1 MSLGEWAIRKRVT
14 TLTMTVILIVGGLF
28 AYQSMGRLE
37 DPEFTIKEALVIT
50 TYPGATAEEVTEEV
64 TDRLESEIQQLGQLE
79 KIKSVS
85 TPGKSIIT
93 VEIKENYDKNTLP
106 QVWDELRRKVGD
118 AQANLPPGANS
129 SVVVDD
135 FGDVYGILYSVT
147 ADGYSYKELQDY
159 VTFLRKELL
168 LIPDV
173 AKVTVWGEQQ
183 EAVFVEIPRA
193 KLRQLGVTVKSVL
206 DALKQRNLVSDAGNA
221 HVGPE
226 YIRIHPSGGITS
238 VEDLGDIY
246 VTDEGSGK
254 LVYLS
259 DLATITRGYIEPS
272 KKIMRQ
278 DSTRALAVGIS
289 LASGGNIVD
298 LGDRVTKRIAELDGS
313 TPVGFEIKPVY
324 FQPDYVTKAVDGFAV
339 SLLEAVGIVIVI
351 LMIFMGLRSG
361 LLIGAVLLI
370 TVCGSFIFMKMM
382 DIQLQRISLGALI
395 IALGMLVDNAIV
407 VTEGM
412 LIRIQQGEDK
422 IAAARAVVAQTM
434 WPLLGATVVAV
445 MAFAAIGLS
454 SDSTGEYCGSLF
466 WVLLISL
473 MLSWVTAL
481 TITPLLCEMFL
492 HKGDG
497 DGDADPYGSKLF
509 RAYRG
514 CLRACLNHRWVT
526 VGALLALMFTS
537 GYAMKYV
544 DQMFFPASTQPQF
557 FIDMWK
563 PEGSDISAVSEDLKI
578 LEKKLAEDDRVE
590 FTTTF
595 VGSGA
600 PRFMLVYAPEKEYPN
615 YGQVIVTIKDYHDV
629 PVMIEEY
636 RNYTS
641 QTFPEAFF
649 KFKKV
654 RLGPGRD
661 DPIEVRFS
669 GPDLEVLRAL
679 SLEAQNIF
687 SENDNAR
694 GVRDDWRQKS
704 KVIVPVLNEQAVRR
718 AGLDRPDIANALKA
732 AYVGM
737 PVGVYREGDTL
748 LPIVMRPPEEERSD
762 VGSMNSVQVF
772 SNVSNSMVP
781 LGQLVSEVKTE
792 FKNNSLHR
800 RNRKLTITVSCEA
813 KVGQPTTLFKELRP
827 QIESMKLPAGY
838 TMEWGGEYEDST
850 DAQAGLFATIPVTIV
865 LMIIITIAL
874 FNALREP
881 LIIWL
886 TVPLAIIG
894 VAWGLLAAGQPFG
907 FMALLGFLSL
917 MGMLIKN
924 AIVLLDEINL
934 QIREGKEPFTA
945 VLDASVSRVRPVM
958 MAASTTVLGMLPL
971 LGDAFFV
978 SMAVTIMAGL
988 TFATVLTLIVV
999 PTLYVIL
1006 FKIREQAA

>member
-1 MSLGEWAIRKRVT
+1 MSIGEWAISKRVT
-14 TLTMTVILIVGGLF
+14 TLTLTVVLIVGGLF

-37 DPEFTIKEALVIT
+37 DPEFTIKQALVVT
-50 TYPGATAEEVTEEV
+50 TYPGATAEEVASEV
-64 TDRLESEIQQLGQLE
+64 SEPIESAIQQLAQLD
-79 KIKSVS
+79 KITSVS
-85 TPGKSIIT
+85 TPGKSIVT
-93 VEIKENYDKNTLP
+93 VEIKDSYDKETLP

-118 AQANLPPGANS
+118 AQKNLPPGAQS

-135 FGDVYGILYSVT
+135 FGDVYGILYSIT
-147 ADGYSYKELQDY
+147 AEGYSYKELQDY
-159 VTFLRKELL
+159 VTFLRKELQ
-168 LIPDV
+168 LIKDV
-173 AKVTVWGEQQ
+173 AKVTVWGDQQ
-183 EAVFVEIPRA
+183 EAVFIEIPRA
-193 KLRQLGVTVKSVL
+193 KLRQLGVSTQSIMN
-206 DALKQRNLVSDAGNA
+206 ALQQRNLVADSGNV
-221 HVGPE
+221 HVGSE
-226 YIRIHPSGGITS
+226 YIRISPSGGITS
-238 VEDLGDIY
+238 VEALGDIY
-246 VTDEGSGK
+246 ITDSSSGK
-254 LVYLS
+254 LVYLQ
-259 DLATITRGYIEPS
+259 DLAEITRGYIEPS
-272 KKIMRQ
+272 TNIMRQ
-278 DSTRALAVGIS
+278 NGKRALAVGVS

-298 LGDRVTKRIAELDGS
+298 LGERVTARLAELDAS
-313 TPVGFEIKPVY
+313 TPVGFQIEPIY
-324 FQPDYVTKAVDGFAV
+324 FQPDYVTKAVDGFAI
-339 SLLEAVGIVIVI
+339 SLLEAVGIVVVI

-412 LIRIQQGEDK
+412 LIRIQQGENK
-422 IAAARAVVAQTM
+422 LAAARAVVSQNM

-445 MAFAAIGLS
+445 LAFAAIGLS

-492 HKGDG
+492 HKKDG
-497 DGDADPYGSKLF
+497 GEDVDPYGSFLF
-509 RAYRG
+509 RAYRS
-514 CLRACLNHRWVT
+514 CLRFCLNFRWLT
-526 VGALLALMFTS
+526 VASLLGLMFVS
-537 GYAMKYV
+537 GYAMQYV

-557 FIDMWK
+557 FIDVWK
-563 PEGSDISAVSEDLKI
+563 PEGSDLSAVNGDLKI
-578 LEKKLAEDDRVE
+578 LEKKLAQDKRVV
-590 FTTTF
+590 FTSTF
-595 VGSGA
+595 VGAGA
-600 PRFMLVYAPEKEYPN
+600 PRFMLVYNPEQNYSN
-615 YGQVIVTIKDYHDV
+615 YGQLIVTVKDYHDV
-629 PVMIEEY
+629 PAMIDEY
-636 RNYTS
+636 RTYASN
-641 QTFPEAFF
+641 TFPEAFF

-669 GPDLEVLRAL
+669 GSDPEILREL
-679 SLEAQNIF
+679 SRKAQAVFASHSNSRGIR
-687 SENDNAR
+687 DN
-694 GVRDDWRQKS
+694 WRQKA

-718 AGLDRPDIANALKA
+718 AGLDRPDIAKALKG
-732 AYVGM
+732 AYVGTA
-737 PVGVYREGDTL
+737 VGTYREDDTL
-748 LPIVMRPPEEERSD
+748 LPIVMRPPADERTD
-762 VGSMNSVQVF
+762 AGSMSSVQVF
-772 SNVSNSMVP
+772 SPVSNSMIP
-781 LGQLVSEVKTE
+781 LGQLVSEFKTE
-792 FKNNSLHR
+792 FQNNAVHR
-800 RNRKLTITVSCEA
+800 RNRKPTITVSCEA
-813 KVGQPTTLFKELRP
+813 KVGQPTALFAELRAD
-827 QIESMKLPAGY
+827 IEAIPLPAGY
-838 TMEWGGEYEDST
+838 NMEWGGEYEDST
-850 DAQAGLFATIPVTIV
+850 KAQAGLFATIPTTIV
-865 LMIIITIAL
+865 LMILITIGL
-874 FNALREP
+874 FNSLREP

-894 VAWGLLAAGQPFG
+894 VAWGLLGAGQPFG

-971 LGDAFFV
+971 LADAFFV

-1006 FKIREQAA
+1006 FKIREQVA

>member
-1 MSLGEWAIRKRVT
+1 MSLGEWAIRRRVT

-37 DPEFTIKEALVIT
+37 DPEFTIKEALVVT

-64 TDRLESEIQQLGQLE
+64 TDRLESAIQQLGQLD
-79 KIKSVS
+79 KITSVS

-93 VEIKENYDKNTLP
+93 VEIKDSFDKETLP

-118 AQANLPPGANS
+118 AQGQLPPGANP

-135 FGDVYGILYSVT
+135 FGDVYGILYSIT

-173 AKVTVWGEQQ
+173 AKITVWGEQQ

-193 KLRQLGVTVKSVL
+193 RLRQLGVSTQSIIE
-206 DALKQRNLVSDAGNA
+206 ALQQRNLVSDAGNV
-221 HVGPE
+221 HVGTE
-226 YIRIHPSGGITS
+226 YIRINPSGGITS
-238 VEDLGDIY
+238 VDALGDIY
-246 VTDEGSGK
+246 VTDTSTGK
-254 LVYLS
+254 LVYLR
-259 DLATITRGYIEPS
+259 DLAEITRGYIEPS
-272 KKIMRQ
+272 TNIMRQ
-278 DSTRALAVGIS
+278 DGTRALAVGIS

-298 LGDRVTKRIAELDGS
+298 LGDRVTKRLAELDAS
-313 TPVGFEIKPVY
+313 TPVGFQIKPVY

-339 SLLEAVGIVIVI
+339 SLLEAVAIVVVI

-361 LLIGAVLLI
+361 LLIGTVLLI

-422 IAAARAVVAQTM
+422 IAAARAVVAQNM

-445 MAFAAIGLS
+445 LAFAAIGLS

-481 TITPLLCEMFL
+481 TITPLFCEMFL
-492 HKGDG
+492 HKGNG
-497 DGDADPYGSKLF
+497 DADADPYGSVLF
-509 RAYRG
+509 RVYRR
-514 CLRACLNHRWVT
+514 CLRACLNFRWVT
-526 VGALLALMFTS
+526 VGALLVLMFAS

-557 FIDMWK
+557 FIDVWK
-563 PEGSDISAVSEDLKI
+563 PEGSDISAVSDDLKI
-578 LEKKLAEDDRVE
+578 FEKKLAEDERVT

-595 VGSGA
+595 VGAGA
-600 PRFMLVYAPEKEYPN
+600 PRFMLVYSPEQNYPN
-615 YGQVIVTIKDYHDV
+615 YGQIIVTIKDYHDV
-629 PVMIEEY
+629 PAMIDEY
-636 RNYTS
+636 RNYAA

-669 GPDLEVLRAL
+669 GPDPEVLRAL
-679 SLEAQNIF
+679 SLEAQHVFASN
-687 SENDNAR
+687 SNAR
-694 GVRDDWRQKS
+694 GIRDNWRQKA
-704 KVIVPVLNEQAVRR
+704 KVVVPVLNEQAVRR
-718 AGLDRPDIANALKA
+718 AGLDRPDIATALKS
-732 AYVGM
+732 AYVGQS
-737 PVGVYREGDTL
+737 VGIYRDGDTL
-748 LPIVMRPPEEERSD
+748 LPIVLRPPEKERSD
-762 VGSMNSVQVF
+762 IGTVDAVQVF
-772 SNVSNSMVP
+772 SKVSNSMIP
-781 LGQLVSEVKTE
+781 LGQLVSEYHTE
-792 FKNNSLHR
+792 FKNNALHR

-813 KVGQPTTLFKELRP
+813 KVGQPTALFEEMRP
-827 QIESMKLPAGY
+827 QVESIKLPAGY

-850 DAQAGLFATIPVTIV
+850 DAQAGLFATIPTTIV

-988 TFATVLTLIVV
+988 TFATVLTLLVV

>member
-1 MSLGEWAIRKRVT
+1 MSLGEWAISKRVT
-14 TLTMTVILIVGGLF
+14 TLTITVVLIVGGLF

-37 DPEFTIKEALVIT
+37 DPEFTIKQALVIT

-64 TDRLESEIQQLGQLE
+64 TDRLESSIQQLGQLD
-79 KIKSVS
+79 KVTSVS
-85 TPGKSIIT
+85 IPGKSIIT
-93 VEIKENYDKNTLP
+93 VEIKDSYDKETLP

-118 AQANLPPGANS
+118 TQGHLPPGANS

-168 LIPDV
+168 LIKDV

-183 EAVFVEIPRA
+183 EAVFIEMPRA
-193 KLRQLGVTVKSVL
+193 KLRQLGVSAQSIL
-206 DALKQRNLVSDAGNA
+206 DALKQRNLVSDAGNV
-221 HVGPE
+221 HVGSE
-226 YIRIHPSGGITS
+226 YIRISPSGGITS
-238 VEDLGDIY
+238 VEALGDIY
-246 VTDEGSGK
+246 VTDKATGK
-254 LVYLS
+254 LVYLQ

-272 KKIMRQ
+272 TNIMRQ
-278 DSTRALAVGIS
+278 DGTRSLAVGVS

-298 LGDRVTKRIAELDGS
+298 LGERVTKCIAALDS
-313 TPVGFEIKPVY
+313 TTPVGFEIKPVY
-324 FQPDYVTKAVDGFAV
+324 FQPDYVTKAVDGFAI
-339 SLLEAVGIVIVI
+339 SLLEAVGIVIAI

-422 IAAARAVVAQTM
+422 IAAARSVVAQNM

-445 MAFAAIGLS
+445 LAFAAIGLS
-454 SDSTGEYCGSLF
+454 SDGTGEYCGSLF

-481 TITPLLCEMFL
+481 TITPLFCEMFL
-492 HKGDG
+492 HKSNNG
-497 DGDADPYGSKLF
+497 AEVDPYGSFLF
-509 RAYRG
+509 RAYRNS
-514 CLRACLNHRWVT
+514 LRACLRHRWVT
-526 VGALLALMFTS
+526 VGILVAMLFTS

-557 FIDMWK
+557 FIDIWK
-563 PEGSDISAVSEDLKI
+563 PEGSDISSVSNDLKV
-578 LEKKLAEDDRVE
+578 LEKKLAQDERVT

-595 VGSGA
+595 VGAGA
-600 PRFMLVYAPEKEYPN
+600 PRFMLVYTPEQNYPN
-615 YGQVIVTIKDYHDV
+615 YGQIIVTIKDYHDI
-629 PVMIEEY
+629 PAMIEDY
-636 RNYTS
+636 RDYTS
-641 QTFPEAFF
+641 ETFPEAFF

-669 GPDLEVLRAL
+669 GPDPEVLRAL
-679 SLEAQNIF
+679 SREAQNVF
-687 SENDNAR
+687 SENSNAR
-694 GVRDDWRQKS
+694 GIRDNWRQKA
-704 KVIVPVLNEQAVRR
+704 KVVVPVLNEQTVRR
-718 AGLDRPDIANALKA
+718 AGLDRPDIATALKS

-737 PVGVYREGDTL
+737 PVGIYRDGDTL
-748 LPIVMRPPEEERSD
+748 LPIVVRPPENERSD
-762 VGSMNSVQVF
+762 VGSVNSVQVF
-772 SNVSNSMVP
+772 SKVSNSMVP
-781 LGQLVSEVKTE
+781 LGQLVSEYKTE
-792 FKNNSLHR
+792 FKNNALHR
-800 RNRKLTITVSCEA
+800 RNRKLTITVACEA
-813 KVGQPTTLFKELRP
+813 KVGLPTVLFEEMRP
-827 QIESMKLPAGY
+827 QIESIKLPAGY

-850 DAQAGLFATIPVTIV
+850 DAQAGLFATIPTTIV
-865 LMIIITIAL
+865 MMIIITIAL
-874 FNALREP
+874 FNSLREP

-894 VAWGLLAAGQPFG
+894 VAWGLLGAGQPFG

-971 LGDAFFV
+971 LADAFFV

-1006 FKIREQAA
+1006 FKIREQVA

>member
-1 MSLGEWAIRKRVT
+1 MSLGEWAIRRRVT

-64 TDRLESEIQQLGQLE
+64 TDRLESAIQQLGQLD
-79 KIKSVS
+79 KITSVS

-93 VEIKENYDKNTLP
+93 VEIKDSFDKETLP

-118 AQANLPPGANS
+118 AQGQLPPGANP

-135 FGDVYGILYSVT
+135 FGDVYGILYSIT

-173 AKVTVWGEQQ
+173 AKITVWGEQQ

-193 KLRQLGVTVKSVL
+193 RLRQLGVSTQSIIE
-206 DALKQRNLVSDAGNA
+206 ALQQRNLVSDAGNV
-221 HVGPE
+221 HVGTE
-226 YIRIHPSGGITS
+226 YIRINPSGGITS
-238 VEDLGDIY
+238 VDALGDIY
-246 VTDEGSGK
+246 VTDTSTGK
-254 LVYLS
+254 LVYLR
-259 DLATITRGYIEPS
+259 DLAEITRGYIEPS
-272 KKIMRQ
+272 TNIMRQ
-278 DSTRALAVGIS
+278 DGTRALAVGIS

-298 LGDRVTKRIAELDGS
+298 LGDRVTKRLAELDAS
-313 TPVGFEIKPVY
+313 TPVGFQIKPVY

-339 SLLEAVGIVIVI
+339 SLLEAVAIVVVI

-361 LLIGAVLLI
+361 LLIGTVLLI

-422 IAAARAVVAQTM
+422 IAAARAVVAQNM

-445 MAFAAIGLS
+445 LAFAAIGLS

-481 TITPLLCEMFL
+481 TITPLFCEMFL
-492 HKGDG
+492 HKGNG
-497 DGDADPYGSKLF
+497 DADADPYGSVLF
-509 RAYRG
+509 RVYRR
-514 CLRACLNHRWVT
+514 CLRACLNFRWVT
-526 VGALLALMFTS
+526 VGALLVLMFAS

-557 FIDMWK
+557 FIDVWK
-563 PEGSDISAVSEDLKI
+563 PEGSDISAVSDDLKI
-578 LEKKLAEDDRVE
+578 FEKKLAEDERVT

-595 VGSGA
+595 VGAGA
-600 PRFMLVYAPEKEYPN
+600 PRFMLVYSPEQNYPN
-615 YGQVIVTIKDYHDV
+615 YGQIVVTIKDYHDV
-629 PVMIEEY
+629 PAMIDEY
-636 RNYTS
+636 RNYAA

-669 GPDLEVLRAL
+669 GPDPEVLRAL
-679 SLEAQNIF
+679 SLEAQHVFASN
-687 SENDNAR
+687 SNAR
-694 GVRDDWRQKS
+694 GIRDNWRQKA
-704 KVIVPVLNEQAVRR
+704 KVVVPVLNEQAVRR
-718 AGLDRPDIANALKA
+718 AGLDRPDIATALKS
-732 AYVGM
+732 AYVGQS
-737 PVGVYREGDTL
+737 VGIYRDGDTL
-748 LPIVMRPPEEERSD
+748 LPIVLRPPEKERSD
-762 VGSMNSVQVF
+762 IGTVDAVQVF
-772 SNVSNSMVP
+772 SKVSNSMIP
-781 LGQLVSEVKTE
+781 LGQLVSEYHTE
-792 FKNNSLHR
+792 FKNNALHR

-813 KVGQPTTLFKELRP
+813 KVGQPTALFEEMRP
-827 QIESMKLPAGY
+827 QVESIKLPAGY

-850 DAQAGLFATIPVTIV
+850 DAQAGLFATIPTTIV

-988 TFATVLTLIVV
+988 TFATVLTLLVV

>member
-1 MSLGEWAIRKRVT
+1 MSLGEWAIRRRVT

-64 TDRLESEIQQLGQLE
+64 TDRLESAIQQLGQLD
-79 KIKSVS
+79 KITSVS

-93 VEIKENYDKNTLP
+93 VEIKDSFDKETLP

-118 AQANLPPGANS
+118 AQGQLPPGANP

-135 FGDVYGILYSVT
+135 FGDVYGILYSIT

-173 AKVTVWGEQQ
+173 AKITVWGEQQ

-193 KLRQLGVTVKSVL
+193 RLRQLGVSTQSIIE
-206 DALKQRNLVSDAGNA
+206 ALQQRNLVSDAGNV
-221 HVGPE
+221 HVGTE
-226 YIRIHPSGGITS
+226 YIRINPSGGITS
-238 VEDLGDIY
+238 VDALGDIY
-246 VTDEGSGK
+246 VTDTSTGK
-254 LVYLS
+254 LVYLR
-259 DLATITRGYIEPS
+259 DLAEITRGYIEPS
-272 KKIMRQ
+272 TNIMRQ
-278 DSTRALAVGIS
+278 DGTRALAVGIS

-298 LGDRVTKRIAELDGS
+298 LGDRVTKRLAELDAS
-313 TPVGFEIKPVY
+313 TPVGFQIKPVY

-339 SLLEAVGIVIVI
+339 SLLEAVAIVVVI

-361 LLIGAVLLI
+361 LLIGTVLLI

-422 IAAARAVVAQTM
+422 IAAARAVVAQNM

-445 MAFAAIGLS
+445 LAFAAIGLS

-481 TITPLLCEMFL
+481 TITPLFCEMFL
-492 HKGDG
+492 HKGNG
-497 DGDADPYGSKLF
+497 DADADPYGSVLF
-509 RAYRG
+509 RVYRR
-514 CLRACLNHRWVT
+514 CLRACLNFRWVT
-526 VGALLALMFTS
+526 VGALLVLMFAS

-557 FIDMWK
+557 FIDVWK
-563 PEGSDISAVSEDLKI
+563 PEGSDISAVSDDLKI
-578 LEKKLAEDDRVE
+578 FEKKLAEDERVT

-595 VGSGA
+595 VGAGA
-600 PRFMLVYAPEKEYPN
+600 PRFMLVYSPEQNYPN
-615 YGQVIVTIKDYHDV
+615 YGQIIVTIKDYHDV
-629 PVMIEEY
+629 PAMIDEY
-636 RNYTS
+636 RNYAA

-669 GPDLEVLRAL
+669 GPDPEVLRAL
-679 SLEAQNIF
+679 SLEAQHVFASN
-687 SENDNAR
+687 SNAR
-694 GVRDDWRQKS
+694 GIRDNWRQKA
-704 KVIVPVLNEQAVRR
+704 KVVVPVLNEQAVRR
-718 AGLDRPDIANALKA
+718 AGLDRPDIATALKS
-732 AYVGM
+732 AYVGQS
-737 PVGVYREGDTL
+737 VGIYRDGDTL
-748 LPIVMRPPEEERSD
+748 LPIVLRPPEKERSD
-762 VGSMNSVQVF
+762 IGTVDAVQVF
-772 SNVSNSMVP
+772 SKVSNSMIP
-781 LGQLVSEVKTE
+781 LGQLVSEYHTE
-792 FKNNSLHR
+792 FKNNALHR

-813 KVGQPTTLFKELRP
+813 KVGQPTALFEEMRP
-827 QIESMKLPAGY
+827 QVESIKLPAGY
-838 TMEWGGEYEDST
+838 TLEWGGEYEDST
-850 DAQAGLFATIPVTIV
+850 DAQAGLFATIPTTIV

-988 TFATVLTLIVV
+988 TFATVLTLLVV

>member
-50 TYPGATAEEVTEEV
+50 SYPGATAEEVTEEV
-64 TDRLESEIQQLGQLE
+64 TDRLESAIQQLGQLD
-79 KIKSVS
+79 KITSVS

-93 VEIKENYDKNTLP
+93 VEIKDSFDKETLP

-118 AQANLPPGANS
+118 AQGQLPPGATP
-129 SVVVDD
+129 SVVIDD
-135 FGDVYGILYSVT
+135 FGDVYGIVYSIT

-173 AKVTVWGEQQ
+173 AKITVWGEQQ

-193 KLRQLGVTVKSVL
+193 RLRQLGVSTQSIIE
-206 DALKQRNLVSDAGNA
+206 ALKQRNLVSDAGNV
-221 HVGPE
+221 HVGTE
-226 YIRIHPSGGITS
+226 YIRISPSGGITS
-238 VEDLGDIY
+238 VDALGDIY
-246 VTDEGSGK
+246 VTDTSTGK
-254 LVYLS
+254 LVYLR
-259 DLATITRGYIEPS
+259 DLAEITRGYIEPS
-272 KKIMRQ
+272 VNIMRQ
-278 DSTRALAVGIS
+278 DGTRALAVGIS

-298 LGDRVTKRIAELDGS
+298 LGERVTKRLAELDGA
-313 TPVGFEIKPVY
+313 TPVGFEIKLMY

-339 SLLEAVGIVIVI
+339 SLLEAVAIVVVI

-361 LLIGAVLLI
+361 LLIGTVLLI

-422 IAAARAVVAQTM
+422 IAAARAVVAQNM

-445 MAFAAIGLS
+445 LAFSAIGLS
-454 SDSTGEYCGSLF
+454 PDSTGEYCGSLF

-481 TITPLLCEMFL
+481 TITPLFCEMFL
-492 HKGDG
+492 HKGS
-497 DGDADPYGSKLF
+497 GDADTDPYGGILF
-509 RAYRG
+509 RMYRK
-514 CLRACLNHRWVT
+514 CLRACLNFRWLT
-526 VGALLALMFTS
+526 VGSLLVLMLAS
-537 GYAMKYV
+537 GFAMNYV

-557 FIDMWK
+557 FIDIWK
-563 PEGSDISAVSEDLKI
+563 PEGSDISAVSDDLKI
-578 LEKKLAEDDRVE
+578 FEKKLAEDERVT

-595 VGSGA
+595 VGAGA
-600 PRFMLVYAPEKEYPN
+600 PRFLLVYTPEQNYPN
-615 YGQVIVTIKDYHDV
+615 YGQIIVTINDYHDV
-629 PVMIEEY
+629 PDMIDEY
-636 RNYTS
+636 REYAS
-641 QTFPEAFF
+641 KTFPEAFF

-669 GPDLEVLRAL
+669 GPDPEVLRTL
-679 SLEAQNIF
+679 SREAQHILASN
-687 SENDNAR
+687 SNAR
-694 GVRDDWRQKS
+694 GIRDDWRQKA

-718 AGLDRPDIANALKA
+718 AGLDRPDIATALKS
-732 AYVGM
+732 AYVGQT
-737 PVGVYREGDTL
+737 VGTYRDGDTL
-748 LPIVMRPPEEERSD
+748 LPIVLRPPEKERSD
-762 VGSMNSVQVF
+762 IGTVNAVQVF
-772 SNVSNSMVP
+772 SQVSNSMIQ
-781 LGQLVSEVKTE
+781 LGQLVSEYHTE
-792 FKNNSLHR
+792 FKNNAVHR

-813 KVGQPTTLFKELRP
+813 KVGQPTALFEELRP

-850 DAQAGLFATIPVTIV
+850 DAQAALFATIPTTIA

-988 TFATVLTLIVV
+988 TFATVLTLLVV